1 MPKLISYLIPILDE
15 EENIQKIIK
24 EILLSFESNNIDD
37 YEIVFV
43 DDGSTDNST
52 LIIDNFI
59 KKGFH
64 IKCISLSRNFG
75 HQIALSAGLKYVEGD
90 YVAIL
95 DGDLQDPPS
104 VINEFI
110 KASYKNN
117 AEIVYGIRR
126 KRKENLFKK
135 ICYKLF
141 YQLLFFFSNIKIPL
155 DSGDFCLLTRKAV
168 NAINDIPEKNR
179 FIRGLRSYIGFSQI
193 GVEYE
198 RDARKFGEVKYT
210 FKKLL
215 VLASDGIFNFSYK
228 PIKISSYLG
237 IFISFFSTIIILLL
251 IIQRLFSIKVF
262 GYSPTDIPGYM
273 SIILSIFF
281 LSGIQL
287 FALGIIGEY
296 ISRIFIESKSRPSY
310 FVRSIKSYESKKI
323 N

>member
-1 MPKLISYLIPILDE
+1 MPKLISYLIPILNE

-24 EILLSFESNNIDD
+24 EILLSFESNDIDN

-52 LIIDNFI
+52 AIIDKFI
-59 KKGFH
+59 NKGFH

-75 HQIALSAGLKYVEGD
+75 HQVALSAGLKYVAGD

-110 KASYKNN
+110 KASYKRK
-117 AEIVYGIRR
+117 ADIVYGIRR
-126 KRKENLFKK
+126 KRKENIIKK
-135 ICYKLF
+135 TCYKLF
-141 YQLLFFFSNIKIPL
+141 YQLLFFLSNIRIPL
-155 DSGDFCLLTRKAV
+155 DSGDFCLLTRTAV

-193 GVEYE
+193 GVKYE
-198 RDARKFGEVKYT
+198 RDARKSGEVKYT

-215 VLASDGIFNFSYK
+215 GLASDGIFNFSYK
-228 PIKISSYLG
+228 PIQISSYLG
-237 IFISFFSTIIILLL
+237 IFISFFSTIIIFLL
-251 IIQRLFSIKVF
+251 IIQRFFSIKVF
-262 GYSPTDIPGYM
+262 GYSPADVPGYM

-310 FVRSIKSYESKKI
+310 FIRSIKSYEVNK